1 MFVRL
6 PGRIVQGEDRVER
19 EVFHPLGVKVAA
31 VDGVLGHLHH
41 HALRLEDVKVVV
53 EVHQIFIVMDVD
65 VFAKAGLQKLKAH
78 LVHVAALEHQRFRR
92 ARRHIFGVDK
102 VAEAPV
108 LAVARD
114 LGVVFLGFD
123 LQFAQPPEGGLVLV
137 DGELGGEQRLLQ
149 RLGDG
154 KVAQLVLL
162 NRREEAGQRFQDV
175 VHPVKGAQVVPVAG
189 VVDLVEHLLALGAP
203 VLQQLGVVDVV
214 DPQLV
219 ELLLKLLH
227 PAAVIV
233 DAVPQ
238 LVGVDGGLL
247 GVEDKEERHVPR
259 LTVVLNL
266 GEHLGKGDVV
276 VAELH
281 VLLLLKKDVAVLAVL
296 VQRVDH
302 LVEELVVE
310 QGIAQ
315 DHLIAKTD
323 AVLHIA
329 LQRSGQVRARLGVGA
344 EGIVGELAVVDL
356 GDDVFLPVKEG
367 QRQRKQ
373 HKKEGDKYNL

>member
-1 MFVRL
+1 M
-6 PGRIVQGEDRVER
+6 
-19 EVFHPLGVKVAA
+19 
-31 VDGVLGHLHH
+31 
-41 HALRLEDVKVVV
+41 
-53 EVHQIFIVMDVD
+53 
-65 VFAKAGLQKLKAH
+65 
-78 LVHVAALEHQRFRR
+78 
-92 ARRHIFGVDK
+92 
-102 VAEAPV
+102 
-108 LAVARD
+108 
-114 LGVVFLGFD
+114 
-123 LQFAQPPEGGLVLV
+123 
-137 DGELGGEQRLLQ
+137 
-149 RLGDG
+149 
-154 KVAQLVLL
+154 
-162 NRREEAGQRFQDV
+162 
-175 VHPVKGAQVVPVAG
+175 AG

-310 QGIAQ
+310 QGVAQ
-315 DHLIAKTD
+315 DHLVAKAD

-356 GDDVFLPVKEG
+356 GDDVFRPVKED
-367 QRQRKQ
+367 QRQREQ